1 MSLYLYGPTAVNS
14 ETELHGAWLRDSGA
28 ATVVGEAGDTGRR
41 RGWAGRG
48 AAADVGLVTTVRVLP
63 FSLGKMRN
71 LWSGVSKVI

>member
-1 MSLYLYGPTAVNS
+1 MGHGYGIAGQP
-14 ETELHGAWLRDSGA
+14 LRWEGRV
-28 ATVVGEAGDTGRR
+28 TGGGGEAGLG
-41 RGWAGRG
+41 G